1 MMTIYTKKTLI
12 NIVKE
17 PVLRYTLLIALV
29 TPVILCYYSFYFVFP
44 QFGDQLA
51 KYTEDA
57 AVRVGNHLKETISLR
72 NDILDAQTFTP
83 HIKSEIA
90 ILMRDLRIEKI
101 KIFSKD
107 GTVIYSS
114 TPEEIGSKNSH
125 DYFFNLIAKGEVYS
139 KVVKKNS
146 RTMEGRV
153 VENEVVE
160 SYVPFMAGNLFQGA
174 VEVYYDITK
183 NHAILDG
190 LLNRLR
196 ISILSFSATFL
207 IVLFLVLIKASRN
220 RLIRED
226 AEASLQKAHAALEQT
241 VAQRTSDL
249 KKSNQALRQQIT
261 ARKDT
266 ETSLQRSHDTQT
278 ILNKLLRESMKE
290 KTDPDDVIDL
300 CLELVLSL
308 PWLSFESMGC
318 IYVADEASDEL
329 IMKSQKGFSK
339 QLQESCA
346 RVPFG
351 KCLCGRAAASRQII
365 FANHID
371 KSHEITLDNMHDH
384 GHYCIPILAKGE
396 LLGVMNIYLKT
407 GHIRNE
413 LEENFLTAVANTLAF
428 ILMQRK
434 GEQQKKQIELRLHQS
449 QKMEAIGT
457 LAGGIAHDFNNIL
470 SGIFGY
476 AQLALMNIDHPEK
489 ARMNIDQIN
498 LGAKRATDL
507 IQQILTFSRQADHQK
522 NPVKPHLIVKEAL
535 QFLRSSI
542 PTSIEIKKNIV
553 SRSRVV
559 ANPTQIH
566 QIVINLCTNAYHAM
580 QETGGTLTVNLD
592 DIDIRHQNQ
601 IPELAIPPG
610 SYIRLEVKD
619 TGHGMSG
626 EIVRK
631 IFEPYFT
638 TKPVSEGTGLGLA
651 VVLGIVQEH
660 DGFIHADSTPGK
672 GSIFTIFLPILDSTG
687 NPVPDATQKLPIPRG
702 SERILL
708 IDDEQSILAS
718 TAELLTDYGYQVV
731 AFREAE
737 AALNEFTT
745 HPGDYDVILTD
756 VTMPYMTGD
765 ELAVRCMAVRS
776 DIPVILCTGYS
787 SKISKERAR
796 DIGIRKYLQK
806 PIEAYKLLTA
816 VRKVLD
822 EGDANDLKTDTTP

>member
-672 GSIFTIFLPILDSTG
+672 GSIFTIFLPIFDSTG
-687 NPVPDATQKLPIPRG
+687 NAVPDASQKLPIPRG